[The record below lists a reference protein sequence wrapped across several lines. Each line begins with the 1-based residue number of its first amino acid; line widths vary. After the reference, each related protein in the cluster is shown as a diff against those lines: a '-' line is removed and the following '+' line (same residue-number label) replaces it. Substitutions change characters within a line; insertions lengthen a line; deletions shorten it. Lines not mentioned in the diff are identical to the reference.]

1 MLSFTLRKYREK
13 MELTQKQLA
22 EVLNIDRS
30 TYSYYETGKSVP
42 PIETLIKLARIFN
55 TTVDNLLGYER
66 EENEPVNDDTNIYN
80 KSRENFA
87 LLSED
92 EQAII
97 MKYRQLSPEE
107 QSKLNKFINSSI
119 DKKKNKL

>member
-1 MLSFTLRKYREK
+1 MLPLTLRKYREK

-22 EVLNIDRS
+22 VVLNIDRS

-42 PIETLIKLARIFN
+42 PVETLIKLARIFN
-55 TTVDNLLGYER
+55 TTVDNLLGYEH
-66 EENEPVNDDTNIYN
+66 EDGEAVNDDTTVYN

-87 LLSED
+87 LLSEE
-92 EQAII
+92 EQSII

-107 QSKLNKFINSSI
+107 QAKLNKFINSSI
-119 DKKKNKL
+119 DNNKK

>member
-1 MLSFTLRKYREK
+1 MLPFTLRKYREK

>member
-1 MLSFTLRKYREK
+1 M
-13 MELTQKQLA
+13 
-22 EVLNIDRS
+22 
-30 TYSYYETGKSVP
+30 
-42 PIETLIKLARIFN
+42 ARIFN

>member
-1 MLSFTLRKYREK
+1 MLPLTLRKYREK

-42 PIETLIKLARIFN
+42 PVETLIKLARIFN
-55 TTVDNLLGYER
+55 TTVDNLLGYEH
-66 EENEPVNDDTNIYN
+66 EDGEAVNDDTTVYN

-87 LLSED
+87 LLSEE
-92 EQAII
+92 EQSII

-107 QSKLNKFINSSI
+107 QAKLNKIINSSI
-119 DKKKNKL
+119 DNGKK

>member
-42 PIETLIKLARIFN
+42 PIETLIKLARIVN
-55 TTVDNLLGYER
+55 ATVDNLLGYER

>member
-1 MLSFTLRKYREK
+1 MLPLTLRKYREK

-55 TTVDNLLGYER
+55 TTVDYLLGYER
-66 EENEPVNDDTNIYN
+66 EESEAVVHDDITVYN

-97 MKYRQLSPEE
+97 MKYRQLSAEE
-107 QSKLNKFINSSI
+107 QAKLNKFINSSI
-119 DKKKNKL
+119 DKSKK

>member
-1 MLSFTLRKYREK
+1 MLHLTLRKYREK

-55 TTVDNLLGYER
+55 TTVDNLLGYEH
-66 EENEPVNDDTNIYN
+66 EESEAVRDDTTIYN

-97 MKYRQLSPEE
+97 MKYRQLSADE
-107 QSKLNKFINSSI
+107 QAKLNKFINSSI
-119 DKKKNKL
+119 DKSKK